1 VASFNVYIL
10 MTVQLWDNK
19 DLWSSK
25 ANARMLTDAIKNSR
39 ERTRKDVAVNLLAE
53 MSDSL
58 EASTIRE
65 IDDSEKIREILEQE

>member
-1 VASFNVYIL
+1 

-39 ERTRKDVAVNLLAE
+39 ERTRKDVTVNLLAE

>member
-1 VASFNVYIL
+1 MAVE
-10 MTVQLWDNK
+10 LWDNK

-39 ERTRKDVAVNLLAE
+39 ERTRKDVAVNLLAQ

-65 IDDSEKIREILEQE
+65 IDDPEKIREILEQE

>member
-1 VASFNVYIL
+1 MAVE
-10 MTVQLWDNK
+10 LWDDK
-19 DLWSSK
+19 ELWSSK

-65 IDDSEKIREILEQE
+65 IDDPEKIREILEQE

>member
-1 VASFNVYIL
+1 ML
-10 MTVQLWDNK
+10 MTVQLWDDK
-19 DLWSSK
+19 ELWSSK

-39 ERTRKDVAVNLLAE
+39 GRTRKDVAVNLLAQ

-65 IDDSEKIREILEQE
+65 IDDPDKIREILDQE

>member
-1 VASFNVYIL
+1 
-10 MTVQLWDNK
+10 MTVQLWDDK
-19 DLWSSK
+19 ELWSSK

-39 ERTRKDVAVNLLAE
+39 GRTRKDVAVNLLAQ

-65 IDDSEKIREILEQE
+65 IDDPDKIREILDQE

>member
-1 VASFNVYIL
+1 MAVE
-10 MTVQLWDNK
+10 LWDDK
-19 DLWSSK
+19 ELWSSK

-39 ERTRKDVAVNLLAE
+39 ERTRKDVAVNLLAQ

-65 IDDSEKIREILEQE
+65 IDDPEKIREILDNE

>member
-1 VASFNVYIL
+1 

-19 DLWSSK
+19 DLWNSK

-39 ERTRKDVAVNLLAE
+39 ERTRKDVAVNLLAQ

-65 IDDSEKIREILEQE
+65 IDDPDKLREILDQE

>member
-1 VASFNVYIL
+1 

-19 DLWSSK
+19 DLWNSK

-39 ERTRKDVAVNLLAE
+39 ERTRKDVAVNLLAQ

-65 IDDSEKIREILEQE
+65 IDDAEKLREILEQE

>member
-1 VASFNVYIL
+1 

-39 ERTRKDVAVNLLAE
+39 ERTRKDVAVNLLAQ

-65 IDDSEKIREILEQE
+65 IDDPEKIREILEQE